1 MDTRAYR
8 SLKRYLLRKASTQA
22 VAEALKRGAL
32 DQPIGTVR
40 HKLLRQASRLAAC
53 SITQYARIT
62 SKPDEGIR
70 LRTSNKRACRHRM
83 CPQES
88 AVNARAQVKY
98 LEAVFDE
105 AWRISPGARPLFLT
119 LTIKNVAIDQVGK
132 AFRDHDAAVKRF
144 FAMARIQ
151 RAILGHYTAFE
162 VAIRGSRTAPEA
174 GVHSHS
180 ILLVEP
186 GALRDHRYIRQAEY
200 VQLFQAAARI
210 SYKPVVDIRAAKSKT
225 GTTDREAVHDAIPE
239 LIKYVVK
246 SKGFFHHQAGGR
258 IEVDPRV
265 AVALALGL
273 HRRRVARYDR
283 IFQQAMKRL
292 KRKA

>member
-1 MDTRAYR
+1 MDTRAYVK
-8 SLKRYLLRKASTQA
+8 LKRHGLRKKCTQA

-32 DQPIGTVR
+32 DQPIGTTR
-40 HKLLRQASRLAAC
+40 HTLFRQGGRMAAC
-53 SITQYARIT
+53 SVTQFARVT

-70 LRTSNKRACRHRM
+70 LRTTNKRACRHRL
-83 CPQES
+83 CPQEAAANS
-88 AVNARAQVKY
+88 IAQAEH

-105 AWRISPGARPLFLT
+105 AWRISPGARALFLT
-119 LTIKNVAIDQVGK
+119 LTSKNVPIDQVGK
-132 AFRDHDAAVKRF
+132 AFREHDAAVKRF
-144 FAMARIQ
+144 FAMKRIQ
-151 RAILGHYTAFE
+151 DAILGHYTAFE
-162 VAIRGSRTAPEA
+162 VAIRGTKEAPEA

-186 GALRDHRYIRQAEY
+186 GALTDHRYIRQAEY
-200 VQLFQAAARI
+200 VRLWQAAARLP
-210 SYKPVVDIRAAKSKT
+210 YKPIVDIRAVKSKS
-225 GTTDREAVHDAIPE
+225 GSTDREAVHDAIRE

-246 SKGFFHHQAGGR
+246 SQGFFQHLPSGH

-283 IFQQAMKRL
+283 IFQQAMKSL

>member
-1 MDTRAYR
+1 MDTRVHIA
-8 SLKRYLLRKASTQA
+8 LKRYLLRKASTQA
-22 VAEALKRGAL
+22 VAEALKRGAM
-32 DQPIGTVR
+32 DEPFGATR

-53 SITQYARIT
+53 SITQHARIT

-88 AVNARAQVKY
+88 AVNARAQAEH

-105 AWRISPGARPLFLT
+105 AWRISPGARALFLT
-119 LTIKNVAIDQVGK
+119 LTTKNVPIDQVGK
-132 AFRDHDAAVKRF
+132 SFRDHDAAVKRF
-144 FAMARIQ
+144 FALKRIQ
-151 RAILGHYTAFE
+151 DGILGHYTAFE
-162 VAIRGSRTAPEA
+162 VAIRGTKEAPKA

-186 GALRDHRYIRQAEY
+186 GALSDHRYIRQAEY
-200 VQLFQAAARI
+200 VRLWQAAARI
-210 SYKPVVDIRAAKSKT
+210 SYKPVVDIRAVKSKS
-225 GTTDREAVHDAIPE
+225 GSTDREAVHDAIRE
-239 LIKYVVK
+239 LVKYVVK
-246 SKGFFHHQAGGR
+246 SAGFFQHQPGGR
-258 IEVDPRV
+258 IEVSPRV
-265 AVALALGL
+265 AVALAIGL

-283 IFQQAMKRL
+283 IFQQAMKAL

>member
-1 MDTRAYR
+1 MDTRAYVQR
-8 SLKRYLLRKASTQA
+8 RRHELRKKSAQA
-22 VAEALKRGAL
+22 VADALKRGAMDL
-32 DQPIGTVR
+32 PIGATR
-40 HKLLRQASRLAAC
+40 QTLLRQAGRIAAC
-53 SITQYARIT
+53 SVTQFARVT
-62 SKPDEGIR
+62 SKPGEGIR

-88 AVNARAQVKY
+88 AVNARAKAEY

-105 AWRISPGARPLFLT
+105 AWRISPGARVLFLT
-119 LTIKNVAIDQVGK
+119 LTRMNVAVDQVGK
-132 AFRDHDAAVKRF
+132 TFREHDAAVRRF
-144 FAMARIQ
+144 FAMKRIQ
-151 RAILGHYTAFE
+151 DAILGHYTAYE
-162 VAIRGSRTAPEA
+162 VAIRGTKEAPEA

-186 GALRDHRYIRQAEY
+186 GALTDHRYVRQAEY
-200 VQLFQAAARI
+200 VRLWQAAARFTN
-210 SYKPVVDIRAAKSKT
+210 KPIVDIRAVRSKSGST
-225 GTTDREAVHDAIPE
+225 EREAAHDAIRE

-246 SKGFFHHQAGGR
+246 SQGFFQHLPSGH

-283 IFQQAMKRL
+283 IFQQAMKAL